1 MNKFSLMQAL
11 LFFTALAFSQ
21 NLAEQRNAQLKE
33 MQSQRDA
40 YIKETTD
47 QRDAYIKEYREY
59 LKNQWNFFRKI
70 PGVSLPASPDSLK
83 IKTVEIPKIKK
94 DDNPNI
100 EIINALL
107 KQGVN
112 EKQAVNIA
120 LEIIDSLGID
130 AIREGQSIGIAA
142 EKNRESAPL
151 VVSYKIDSEETSTLL
166 QSKTDGYKYVES
178 GGNRADKSNRYSWSN
193 SEYKFPLKN
202 FCRKTSAFGMREHP
216 LLRKPL
222 KHDGIDYAA
231 PKGTEVYAIANGIV
245 VESSYTEI
253 NGNYVAIKHQNG
265 MLSYYLHLNEK
276 GIEKGSNV
284 EVDQLIGK
292 VGSTGRSTGPH
303 LHFAI
308 MKNGVWVDPER
319 VL

>member
-1 MNKFSLMQAL
+1 MNKLSTIQILAFL
-11 LFFTALAFSQ
+11 TTLAFSQ
-21 NLAEQRNAQLKE
+21 NEAEQYNAHIKE
-33 MQSQRDA
+33 MQDQRDA
-40 YIKETTD
+40 YIKEMTE

-59 LKNQWNFFRKI
+59 LKNQWDSFRKI
-70 PGVSLPASPDSLK
+70 SGVSLPASPDSLK
-83 IKTVEIPKIKK
+83 IKTVEIPKIKE

-142 EKNRESAPL
+142 EKNRESNPL

-166 QSKTDGYKYVES
+166 QSKTDGYKYIES
-178 GGNRADKSNRYSWSN
+178 GNRAGKPSRCSWAN

-216 LLRKPL
+216 LLKKPL

-231 PKGTEVYAIANGIV
+231 PKGTEVYAMANGIV

-276 GIEKGSNV
+276 GIGKGSNV
-284 EVDQLIGK
+284 EAGQVIGK
-292 VGSTGRSTGPH
+292 VGSTGRSTSPH